1 MTAILAEPA
10 AAFRGAAPKGA
21 FSVDSLQV
29 ALKALRVNALRSA
42 LTMLGIIIGVGAV
55 IVMVAIGSGAH
66 QRVAEQIRSLGANLI
81 ILLPGAVTSGGA
93 RLGTGTRPTLT
104 EEDAAAIARELPIIE
119 VAAPIV
125 RGQVQV
131 VFGNQNWSSWALG
144 VTPDYL
150 VAREWGIAEDGCSRR
165 KRCRRR
171 PR

>member
-125 RGQVQV
+125 RG
-131 VFGNQNWSSWALG
+131 
-144 VTPDYL
+144 
-150 VAREWGIAEDGCSRR
+150 
-165 KRCRRR
+165 
-171 PR
+171 